1 MLLKINMCLNISV
14 HSANTNNNFKK
25 IFNWVFDKLS
35 QKSTEQT
42 RIMVIQWQTNNTEV
56 FPVVLQNYKTEARH
70 RSKLDKVKTGL
81 SS

>member
-25 IFNWVFDKLS
+25 MFNWVFDKLS
-35 QKSTEQT
+35 HKSTEQT
-42 RIMVIQWQTNNTEV
+42 CIMVIQWQTNNTEV

-70 RSKLDKVKTGL
+70 RSKLDKVKTEL